1 MEAARLNF
9 NLDMKQNIHSD
20 FFTRAGCIISV
31 WFILGLLSVMALLT
45 AGSSCNK
52 ELMFVFDFSCHEV
65 YTTGWVSHGPHG
77 PAGH

>member
-1 MEAARLNF
+1 MEAAKFDVNP
-9 NLDMKQNIHSD
+9 DMKQNTHSD

-45 AGSSCNK
+45 AGASFK
-52 ELMFVFDFSCHEV
+52 ELMFDLDFSCHED